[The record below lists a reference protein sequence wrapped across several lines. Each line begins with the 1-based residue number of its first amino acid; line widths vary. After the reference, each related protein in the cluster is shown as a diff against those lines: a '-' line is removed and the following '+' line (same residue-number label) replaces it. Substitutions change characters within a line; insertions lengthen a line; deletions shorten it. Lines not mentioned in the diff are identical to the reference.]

1 MYFVNQEQ
9 KIKYLEKGNYWY
21 EKIHKL
27 EIESVEERI
36 KNTAEKRNDP
46 EICAFVSDGKLR
58 EKCVNFILFVRQT

>member
-9 KIKYLEKGNYWY
+9 KRKYLKKRNYWY

-58 EKCVNFILFVRQT
+58 EKFVNFILFVRQT